1 MLETVS
7 STDGYKAVGAASNT
21 INNVSISMHLWDT
34 MLLIP
39 TALTLNLY
47 QD

>member
-7 STDGYKAVGAASNT
+7 SADRYKAVGVASNLT
-21 INNVSISMHLWDT
+21 NNRLLKHSWDT

>member
-1 MLETVS
+1 MLETAS
-7 STDGYKAVGAASNT
+7 SADTYKAVGLASKLT
-21 INNVSISMHLWDT
+21 NNRLLKHLWDA
-34 MLLIP
+34 MKLIP